1 MKIEP
6 NTPRV
11 KPAGRIK
18 GYEVKTV
25 PSGMETGEHA
35 GKTKAVQDVAFSI
48 SAYTIH
54 KGNQAEITIRDAQEG
69 LLLLRTAQDQLRIM
83 LSLLQQARDAA
94 LQNKPIHPFLTEL
107 QRLAKAAHY
116 KEIPLLDGSYT
127 AVWIEVS
134 AKRQLEFQTRL
145 LNVAV
150 IGAGIREDL
159 ASIHASTAVMAAY
172 MTDISSI
179 IERLAVYADIQ
190 KKNVLL
196 TGSAEISAEQWDAL
210 RLGIIA
216 SQISTFYSERILP
229 RLRDEKISL
238 LLITAVF
245 IFLFAIIY
253 FSIS

>member
-1 MKIEP
+1 MKIERNAP
-6 NTPRV
+6 IV
-11 KPAGRIK
+11 KPAGRMK
-18 GYEVKTV
+18 GHEVKNV
-25 PSGMETGEHA
+25 PSRVETGGRA

-83 LSLLQQARDAA
+83 LSLLRQARDAA

-134 AKRQLEFQTRL
+134 AKHQLEFQTRL
-145 LNVAV
+145 LNVAA
-150 IGAGIREDL
+150 IGVGIREEL
-159 ASIHASTAVMAAY
+159 ASIHASTAVMATY
-172 MTDISSI
+172 MTDISAI

-196 TGSAEISAEQWDAL
+196 TGNAEISTEQWDAL
-210 RLGIIA
+210 RLSIIA
-216 SQISTFYSERILP
+216 AQISAFYSEHILP
-229 RLRDEKISL
+229 RLKDGKTSIL
-238 LLITAVF
+238 LVTAVF
-245 IFLFAIIY
+245 IFLFVIIY